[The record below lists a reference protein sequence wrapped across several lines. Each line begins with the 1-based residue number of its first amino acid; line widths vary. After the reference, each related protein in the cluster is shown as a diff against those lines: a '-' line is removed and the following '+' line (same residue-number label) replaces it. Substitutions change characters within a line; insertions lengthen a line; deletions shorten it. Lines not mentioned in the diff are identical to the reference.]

1 MDSSDNTLSAIDSID
16 TVAFKIGL
24 RGYGVDEVDE
34 FLERLSSEVRQ
45 LKDLAQQ
52 QRQQLRQAA
61 ERISQLDA
69 RGPSAGPATG
79 PVSVAPSAPAFR
91 ASDGPGPEQ
100 VTSMIALAQRFI
112 EQAQQEAEAKAREF
126 TVAAQERAREIVTEA
141 RSRAEDEV
149 NRLNGLKQRLSEDV
163 DTLTH
168 QLQAEKTRISGVL
181 AEFTR
186 WVESALQTGTPHG
199 AAPSSSSQD
208 SQQSP
213 ASSPA
218 PSPAPS
224 APARPLQTPPPAPG
238 PVSNQPTIGQVLKF
252 DQTSRDDRQ

>member
-1 MDSSDNTLSAIDSID
+1 MDSSDNSLSAIDSID

-45 LKDLAQQ
+45 MKDLVQQ

-69 RGPSAGPATG
+69 RGPSVTSATG
-79 PVSVAPSAPAFR
+79 PVSVTPSAPPIRTSGTQGA
-91 ASDGPGPEQ
+91 EQ

-186 WVESALQTGTPHG
+186 WVETALQAGTPRSS
-199 AAPSSSSQD
+199 APTSS
-208 SQQSP
+208 
-213 ASSPA
+213 
-218 PSPAPS
+218 APS
-224 APARPLQTPPPAPG
+224 APASPTPSAPTRPLETPPPAPPAG
-238 PVSNQPTIGQVLKF
+238 SSQPTIGQVLKF
-252 DQTSRDDRQ
+252 EQTSRDDRQ